1 MIYVIDDD
9 EIMCDCIVRACGNEA
24 EVRRF
29 GNAIEAMQ
37 ALDKEVPSLI
47 FLDIL
52 LDGPDGFTF
61 LNELLSYTD
70 TAKIPIV
77 IVSSIDF
84 SGRDLTEY
92 GVVGVLDKTK
102 MLPKEIS
109 EYAKNM
115 PNKDIRT
122 LGIVLRRTNYG
133 EADRI
138 LNILTPSGKITA
150 IAKGVRKSRSKLAG
164 GIEMFSV
171 IDFNIHTGRGEM
183 GVVTSARMLRYYDEI
198 LKDFSRMETLGM
210 ILKKVGRAAE
220 SSDNPEYYKI
230 VEECMDGLNDGFDV
244 ALVEE
249 WFLLNLAKAMGEEV
263 NLYRDV
269 GGEKLMEDSRY
280 NWDITS
286 DAFVYSENGE
296 FGANEIKMLRL
307 LMTTDLKTIKRIKV
321 PAEMYGV
328 LLDLVRVATH
338 V

>member
-1 MIYVIDDD
+1 
-9 EIMCDCIVRACGNEA
+9 
-24 EVRRF
+24 
-29 GNAIEAMQ
+29 MQ
-37 ALDKEVPSLI
+37 
-47 FLDIL
+47 
-52 LDGPDGFTF
+52 
-61 LNELLSYTD
+61 
-70 TAKIPIV
+70 
-77 IVSSIDF
+77 
-84 SGRDLTEY
+84 
-92 GVVGVLDKTK
+92 
-102 MLPKEIS
+102 
-109 EYAKNM
+109 KNM

-210 ILKKVGRAAE
+210 ILKKVGRVAE

-244 ALVEE
+244 ALIEE

-263 NLYRDV
+263 NLYRDI

-280 NWDITS
+280 NWDIAS
-286 DAFVYSENGE
+286 DAFIGSENGK

-307 LMTTDLKTIKRIKV
+307 IMTTDLKTIKRIKV